1 MTASFLDIQQTEQL
15 ESALAKSNGRYIS
28 LSKIE
33 GEKRIRFVGQGI
45 TGLVAWTEPAPG
57 EKNGYPIRWEVEPS
71 EYPENI
77 QKNKK
82 TGKPDVKDFLAGIVW
97 DYDVQQLLIV
107 EITQKTVR
115 QAIAKYMRD
124 SDYGD
129 PHGYDFKIS
138 REGEGI
144 NTEYTTIATP
154 PKKLSDEIQEA
165 WDNEGNKIVLAALY
179 DGEDPFK
186 DC

>member
-1 MTASFLDIQQTEQL
+1 MTVSFLDDKQTEQF
-15 ESALAKSNGRYIS
+15 EDALAKSNGRYIS

-33 GEKRIRFVGQGI
+33 GVKRIRFVGQGI
-45 TGLVAWTEPAPG
+45 TGIVGWTEPAPG
-57 EKNGYPIRWEVEPS
+57 EKSGYPIRWEVEPN
-71 EYPENI
+71 EYPENL

-82 TGKPDVKDFLAGIVW
+82 TGKPEVKDFLAGIVW
-97 DYDVQQLLIV
+97 DYDAQQLMIL

-115 QAIAKYMRD
+115 SAIAKYMRD

-138 REGEGI
+138 REGEGMT
-144 NTEYTTIATP
+144 TEYTTIPSP
-154 PKKLSDEIQEA
+154 PKKVSAEITEA
-165 WDNEGNKIVLAALY
+165 WETEGKKICLPALY
-179 DGEDPFK
+179 EGEDPFK

>member
-1 MTASFLDIQQTEQL
+1 MTASFLDTQQTEQL
-15 ESALAKSNGRYIS
+15 EAALVKNDNRYLS

-45 TGLVAWTEPAPG
+45 TGLVGWTEPAQG
-57 EKNGYPIRWEVEPS
+57 EKTGYPIRWEVEPD
-71 EYPENI
+71 EYPENL
-77 QKNKK
+77 QKNRK
-82 TGKPDVKDFLAGIVW
+82 TGKPEVKDFLAGIVW
-97 DYDVQQLLIV
+97 DYDVQKFMIV

-115 QAIAKYMRD
+115 QSIAKYMRD

-129 PHGYDFKIS
+129 PLRYDFKIT

-154 PKKLSDEIQEA
+154 PKPLSAEVKQA
-165 WDNEGNKIVLAALY
+165 WSEEGQKIVLTALY

>member
-1 MTASFLDIQQTEQL
+1 MTTSFLDTQQTEQL
-15 ESALAKSNGRYIS
+15 ESALAKGDSRYLA

-33 GEKRIRFVGQGI
+33 GEKRIRFVGQGV
-45 TGLVAWTEPAPG
+45 TGLIAWTEPAPG
-57 EKNGYPIRWEVEPS
+57 EKSGYPLRWEVEPS

-97 DYDVQQLLIV
+97 DYDVQKLMIL

-138 REGEGI
+138 REGEGMT
-144 NTEYTTIATP
+144 TEYTVIATP
-154 PKKLSDEIQEA
+154 PKKISNEIKEA
-165 WDNEGNKIVLAALY
+165 WDEEGKKINLTALF
-179 DGEDPFK
+179 DSEDPFK

>member
-1 MTASFLDIQQTEQL
+1 MTTSFLDTQQTELL
-15 ESALAKSNGRYIS
+15 EAALAKGDSRYIS

-45 TGLVAWTEPAPG
+45 TGLVGWTEPAPG
-57 EKNGYPIRWEVEPS
+57 EKSGYPIRWEVEPS
-71 EYPENI
+71 QYPENL

-82 TGKPDVKDFLAGIVW
+82 TGKPEVKDFLAGIVW
-97 DYDVQQLLIV
+97 DYDVQKFMII

-129 PHGYDFKIS
+129 PHGYDIKIS

-154 PKKLSDEIQEA
+154 PKPLSAEIKQA
-165 WDNEGNKIVLAALY
+165 WNETGNKIVLAALY
-179 DGEDPFK
+179 DGDDPFK